1 MARLWIAGHL
11 IVDATREILP
21 VNETGVPC
29 NWLDTALPKSPEPVA
44 LRPDPILLRDKD
56 GDVEALN
63 WWDPDVDH
71 PHLSP
76 WDPVE
81 VWVIEESSL
90 ADTPSLQNAIR
101 FCVYTL
107 DKLNSNIKSSRESKK
122 IRHEILE
129 EIDDGSELRSAIAN
143 HVLKVH
149 EKDIFLP
156 RNFLPL
162 LGNQI
167 DGRTLQNDL
176 ARIQQRKEESTPLEE
191 RRGNTAE
198 INHSGITD
206 PPVMEIKT
214 ATTDTPDASAAGH
227 GEGDHPEAKTAGNP
241 SSKDDFVEPANRQK
255 ERTATDDVSSPEPI
269 PPQAAPTGR
278 AAANTTSSEPHDK
291 ALSSEDAAD
300 SSRVRFG
307 REVEENQHAEQLS
320 GEHVEY
326 GYELYK
332 ALRDVDPQLPE
343 FGEIM
348 HVLQSDPSDEASA
361 TKRSFIFRLIELD
374 DHIRTTPS
382 KVVAGVK
389 DFLKKNIPSLGL

>member
-1 MARLWIAGHL
+1 MPKLWIAGFL
-11 IVDATREILP
+11 TVDATREILP

-56 GDVEALN
+56 GEIEALN

-81 VWVIEESSL
+81 VWVIEKSSL
-90 ADTPSLQNAIR
+90 ADSPNLQKAIR

-129 EIDDGSELRSAIAN
+129 EIDNDSELRSAIAN

-149 EKDIFLP
+149 EKDVFLP

-176 ARIQQRKEESTPLEE
+176 ARIQQKKEGSTPLEE
-191 RRGNTAE
+191 SPGDTAE
-198 INHSGITD
+198 INQSGITE

-227 GEGDHPEAKTAGNP
+227 GEGDHPEAKTAGRP

-255 ERTATDDVSSPEPI
+255 ERTATDDVPSPEPI
-269 PPQAAPTGR
+269 TAQAAPTGR
-278 AAANTTSSEPHDK
+278 APANTTSSEPHDK
-291 ALSSEDAAD
+291 ALSGEDATD

-307 REVEENQHAEQLS
+307 REVEKNQYAEQLS

-332 ALRDVDPQLPE
+332 ALRDVDLQLPE

-348 HVLQSDPSDEASA
+348 HVLQSDPSDEAYA
-361 TKRSFIFRLIELD
+361 TKKRFIFRLIELEKD
-374 DHIRTTPS
+374 IEVTPS
-382 KVVAGVK
+382 AVAAGVK
-389 DFLKKNIPSLGL
+389 TFLKKNIPSLGL

>member
-1 MARLWIAGHL
+1 MARLWIAGYL

-21 VNETGVPC
+21 VNETGVPR

-44 LRPDPILLRDKD
+44 LRPDPILLRDED
-56 GDVEALN
+56 GEIEALN

-81 VWVIEESSL
+81 VWAIEKSSL
-90 ADTPSLQNAIR
+90 ADSPNLQNAIR

-129 EIDDGSELRSAIAN
+129 EIDDDSELRAAIAN

-149 EKDIFLP
+149 VKDIFLP

-167 DGRTLQNDL
+167 GSKTLQNDL
-176 ARIQQRKEESTPLEE
+176 AGIQRKKEETTPLEDNP
-191 RRGNTAE
+191 GDTAE
-198 INHSGITD
+198 INHLGITD

-214 ATTDTPDASAAGH
+214 ATTDAPDASAAGH
-227 GEGDHPEAKTAGNP
+227 GEADHPEAKTAGRP
-241 SSKDDFVEPANRQK
+241 SSKDDFVKPANRQK
-255 ERTATDDVSSPEPI
+255 ERTTTNDVPGPEPI
-269 PPQAAPTGR
+269 APQAAPTGR

-291 ALSSEDAAD
+291 ALSSEEATD
-300 SSRVRFG
+300 SASANFE
-307 REVEENQHAEQLS
+307 RETGKNQHAAQLT
-320 GEHVEY
+320 GEHVEHAY
-326 GYELYK
+326 SLYK

-348 HVLQSDPSDEASA
+348 HVLQSDPSEGSA
-361 TKRSFIFRLIELD
+361 PILRTLSKRPIMG
-374 DHIRTTPS
+374 H
-382 KVVAGVK
+382 
-389 DFLKKNIPSLGL
+389 